1 MKNFIPLMLFFL
13 GISTVVAQNTGI
25 CDRDMQDF
33 TEAFPLAMGR
43 YTLKSNANIDGL
55 DVALFSIMPGKAAVM
70 GADEINM
77 IEIPGLQ
84 TLPFTV
90 MDEPSLELIEGN
102 KYSGNV
108 IIPYGGCCAF
118 GDDGYS
124 YVSSYITTI
133 AMGAFAKC
141 HDLTS
146 VTLPEFL
153 CEIRRGAFYDCTSLT
168 KVKYKGTKNVRIY
181 PDAFKGCTSL
191 RKIDLR
197 FIGSVNYYG
206 GRVFPDCPNL
216 EEVYISAK
224 HEEFRVLDRRTSPSI
239 KIVRVDT
246 ENPYMNVDA
255 SDYCYYDPFFAEEYQ
270 NAILIVPEGSKDK
283 YQNVLPWKN
292 FANIMTTGEYAGVN
306 SSIVGKEIVNLD
318 GLSVSLIDYDATA
331 EIFDTNGRQVA
342 ALTPSTPEFRADFP
356 GIYLIRSGASTQK
369 VVLQ

>member
-1 MKNFIPLMLFFL
+1 MKKFIALILLLL
-13 GISTVVAQNTGI
+13 GVSTMMAQNTEI
-25 CDRDMQDF
+25 IDRDTEDF
-33 TEAFPLAMGR
+33 TNDFLSAWGR
-43 YTLKSNANIDGL
+43 YMLKTNANLEGL
-55 DVALFSIMPGKAAVM
+55 DVAIFSIMPGKAAIM
-70 GADEINM
+70 GTAEIRM
-77 IEIPGLQ
+77 WD
-84 TLPFTV
+84 LPLLDLAPYTV
-90 MDEPSLELIEGN
+90 MDQPTLELIEGN
-102 KYSGNV
+102 KYSGDV
-108 IIPYGGCCAF
+108 VIPYGGNCVY
-118 GDDGYS
+118 GEDRMDN
-124 YVSSYITTI
+124 VSAYITTI

-141 HDLTS
+141 HNLTS
-146 VTLPEFL
+146 VTLPEYL
-153 CEIRRGAFYDCTSLT
+153 CEIRRGAFYDCTSLSEI
-168 KVKYKGTKNVRIY
+168 KYKGTKNVRIY

-216 EEVYISAK
+216 EEVYINAN
-224 HEEFRVLDRRTSPSI
+224 HEEYRVLDRRTYPSL
-239 KIVRVDT
+239 KIIRVDT
-246 ENPYMNVDA
+246 EDPYRYA
-255 SDYCYYDPFFAEEYQ
+255 SDIDRYDPFFAEEYQ

-283 YQNVLPWKN
+283 YQSVLPWKN